1 MWELVKNIFSP
12 TQYMPHGH
20 CYLWQTPLVWLH
32 VTGDFLI
39 AIAYFSIPMMLI
51 YFIFKRRDVPFL
63 GIFALFG
70 AFIILCG
77 TGHLLEIWT
86 LWHSAYWLSGIEKAA
101 TALVS
106 CFTAGQMVTLLPQFL
121 SLKTPQELEAINS
134 KLQSEIAVREDAEL
148 ALRCAYDDLEIKV
161 QERTA
166 QLRETNSY
174 LEAEIRERIAAESAL
189 REREIRLTEQQS
201 GLLELAKNSS
211 IYEGNICEA
220 LREITKMATRTLN
233 VARGSIWFYKED
245 KSVICCADLYQLMA
259 NQHSG
264 GAELKVAEY
273 PSYFEALNTEQV
285 IAALDAKTDPRTQ
298 EFRESYLMPSN
309 ISSLLDVPI
318 THQGQIVGVICLEH
332 QGMPRNWTLE
342 EQSFAS
348 YLAQMT
354 ALAMESR
361 DRKQAELKLRSVT
374 ERLQYLL
381 AATPAVIFSC
391 KLGGNYDV
399 TFVSE
404 NIISMIGYE
413 AQEFIDGSL
422 DWHSL
427 IHPEDLEVVNTS
439 FAQILEKESIFYEYR
454 ERHKDGSYRWIYD
467 EVKLVKDAAGLP
479 VECVGYGVDI
489 TARKQAEIALQQQL
503 KRERLVNAIQ
513 ERIRSSLQLEE
524 VMTMAVEEVRQ
535 FLATDRTVIYRFNS
549 DWSGFV
555 AVESVAVG
563 RMPILGIEINDSC
576 FQERY
581 VSVYEQGHIRA
592 IDNIYTAG
600 ISECYLNLL
609 SQLEIKANLVVPILQ
624 GENLWGLL
632 IAHHCRS
639 QRHWNSSEI
648 ESLKQISVQLGIAI
662 QQSILFE
669 QAKTEIAD
677 RKLAETA
684 LQKAVVAADTAN
696 RAKSEFLS
704 SMSHELRTPL
714 NAILGFSQVMARDS
728 SLNNQHQEHL
738 EIINRAGEHLLSLI
752 NDILEMSKIE
762 AGRSQLNESSFNLM
776 YLLETLEEMF
786 RLKAESKKL
795 QLNFEVVDGVPHFV
809 NGDEGKLRQI
819 LINLVGNAI
828 KFTETGSV
836 TLRVKK
842 KVEESLAVE
851 TAEFTGTQT
860 KPAGAGSEKSESL
873 AVETTSTQTK
883 PPDAGSNQSAQGDFD
898 CVDANSI
905 RPEFLQNFDCV
916 DANSIR
922 PVLLRLDFEIED
934 TGAGIAAFEMNKLF
948 QPFEQTKTGY
958 KSQQGT
964 GLGLPISRNFVQMMG
979 GDISVSSTPD
989 LGSKFAF
996 DIELRLAHPTD
1007 VKMLKPHKK
1016 VIGLAPDQ
1024 PEYRILVVDDRPD
1037 NCLVIVRLL
1046 SPLGILVREARNG
1059 QEAIAVW
1066 EDWQPHLIWMDM
1078 QMPVMNGYEATR
1090 QIKAHPL
1097 GKQTAIVA
1105 LTASVF
1111 EEERTTILAAG
1122 CDDFMCKPF
1131 EANILFAKLE
1141 ELLGVRYI
1149 YEEPVEAKLENESEI
1164 SGITSNQSVEL
1175 QLCKMPVEWVQK
1187 IYDAAHECCDDKII
1201 LLIEEMPREFATAA
1215 HFLTTL
1221 VHDFLF
1227 DDIIELA
1234 KSAATARQ
1242 F

>member
-1 MWELVKNIFSP
+1 MWEFVKNIFSP

-39 AIAYFSIPMMLI
+39 AIAYYSIPAMLI

-77 TGHLLEIWT
+77 TGHLLDIWT
-86 LWHSAYWLSGIEKAA
+86 LWHSAYWLSGIEKGI

-106 CFTAGQMVTLLPQFL
+106 CYTAGSMVTLLPQFL

-134 KLQSEIAVREDAEL
+134 KLQSEIAVRKEVEL

-166 QLRETNSY
+166 ELREINCY

-189 REREIRLTEQQS
+189 RERETRLTEQQK
-201 GLLELAKNSS
+201 GLLELAQNSS
-211 IYEGNICEA
+211 IYEGNIGEA
-220 LREITKMATRTLN
+220 LREITQMATRTLN
-233 VARGSIWFYKED
+233 VDRGSVWFYKED
-245 KSVICCADLYQLMA
+245 KSALCCADLYELTA
-259 NQHSG
+259 NQHSE
-264 GAELKVAEY
+264 GAELKVADY
-273 PSYFEALNTEQV
+273 PSYFQALKTEQT
-285 IAALDAKTDPRTQ
+285 IAAVDAKTDPRTQ
-298 EFRESYLMPSN
+298 EFRESYLIPLN
-309 ISSLLDVPI
+309 ISSMLDVPI
-318 THQGQIVGVICLEH
+318 THQGRFAGVICLER
-332 QGMPRNWTLE
+332 QGTPRKWTLD

-348 YLAQMT
+348 YLSQMT
-354 ALAMESR
+354 ALAMEAR
-361 DRKQAELKLRSVT
+361 DRKQAELNLRSVT

-381 AATPAVIFSC
+381 ATTPAVIFSC

-399 TFVSE
+399 TFISD
-404 NIISMIGYE
+404 NIVSMIGYE
-413 AQEFIDGSL
+413 AQEFVDGSL

-427 IHPEDLEVVNTS
+427 IHPEDREVVANS
-439 FAQILEKESIFYEYR
+439 FDRILEKESISYEYR

-467 EVKLVKDAAGLP
+467 EVKLVKDAAGIP

-503 KRERLVNAIQ
+503 KRERLVDAIQ
-513 ERIRSSLQLEE
+513 ERIRSSLNLEE
-524 VMTMAVEEVRQ
+524 VMTVAVEEVRQ
-535 FLATDRTVIYRFNS
+535 FLSTDRTVIYRFNP

-555 AVESVAVG
+555 AVESVAADT
-563 RMPILGIEINDSC
+563 MPILGIDINDSC
-576 FQERY
+576 FRESY
-581 VSVYEQGHIRA
+581 ISVYEEGHLRA

-600 ISECYLNLL
+600 ISDCHVNLL
-609 SQLEIKANLVVPILQ
+609 SQFEIKANLVVPILQ
-624 GENLWGLL
+624 GEKSWGLL

-648 ESLKQISVQLGIAI
+648 ESLKQISVQLAIAI
-662 QQSILFE
+662 QQSTLFE
-669 QAKTEIAD
+669 QAKTEIAE

-714 NAILGFSQVMARDS
+714 NSILGFSQVMVRDS
-728 SLNNQHQEHL
+728 SLNNQQQQHL

-776 YLLETLEEMF
+776 RLLKTLEEMF
-786 RLKAESKKL
+786 RLKAKSKKL
-795 QLNFEVVDGVPHFV
+795 QLNLEVVDGVPHFV

-828 KFTETGSV
+828 KFTKTGSV
-836 TLRVKK
+836 TLRVKM

-851 TAEFTGTQT
+851 TAAIQT
-860 KPAGAGSEKSESL
+860 KPAYAGSESL
-873 AVETTSTQTK
+873 AVETAATETK
-883 PPDAGSNQSAQGDFD
+883 PACAGSNQSAQADFD

-905 RPEFLQNFDCV
+905 RPEFSRFQ
-916 DANSIR
+916 
-922 PVLLRLDFEIED
+922 FEIED
-934 TGAGIAAFEMNKLF
+934 TGPGIAAEEMNKLF
-948 QPFEQTKTGY
+948 EPFEQTKTGM

-964 GLGLPISRNFVQMMG
+964 GLGLPISRKFVQMMG

-996 DIELRLAHPTD
+996 DIQISLADPIEI
-1007 VKMLKPHKK
+1007 KMLKPQRK
-1016 VIGLAPDQ
+1016 VIGLAPNQ
-1024 PEYRILVVDDRPD
+1024 PEYRILVVDDRAD
-1037 NCLVIVRLL
+1037 NCLVIDRLL

-1090 QIKAHPL
+1090 KIKAHPL
-1097 GKQTAIVA
+1097 GKQTVIVA
-1105 LTASVF
+1105 LTASAF
-1111 EEERTTILAAG
+1111 EEERKTILGAG
-1122 CDDFMCKPF
+1122 CDDFMRKPF
-1131 EANILFAKLE
+1131 EAKILFAKME

-1149 YEEPVEAKLENESEI
+1149 YEEPIDAKLENESEI
-1164 SGITSNQSVEL
+1164 SGVTSNQSLES
-1175 QLCKMPVEWVQK
+1175 QLGQMPVEWVQK

-1201 LLIEEMPREFATAA
+1201 QLIEEMPREFATAA
-1215 HFLTTL
+1215 QNLTTL

-1234 KSAATARQ
+1234 KSAVTARQ
-1242 F
+1242 Y

>member
-1 MWELVKNIFSP
+1 MWELLKNLFSP

-39 AIAYFSIPMMLI
+39 AIAYFSIPAMLI

-86 LWHSAYWLSGIEKAA
+86 LWHSAYWLSGIEKGV

-106 CFTAGQMVTLLPQFL
+106 CYTAGSMVTLLPQFL
-121 SLKTPQELEAINS
+121 SLKTPQELEAINI
-134 KLQSEIAVREDAEL
+134 KLQREIAVREDAEL
-148 ALRCAYDDLEIKV
+148 ALRCAYDDLEVKV

-166 QLRETNSY
+166 QLRETNKH
-174 LEAEIRERIAAESAL
+174 L
-189 REREIRLTEQQS
+189 EREI
-201 GLLELAKNSS
+201 
-211 IYEGNICEA
+211 C
-220 LREITKMATRTLN
+220 
-233 VARGSIWFYKED
+233 
-245 KSVICCADLYQLMA
+245 
-259 NQHSG
+259 
-264 GAELKVAEY
+264 
-273 PSYFEALNTEQV
+273 
-285 IAALDAKTDPRTQ
+285 
-298 EFRESYLMPSN
+298 
-309 ISSLLDVPI
+309 
-318 THQGQIVGVICLEH
+318 
-332 QGMPRNWTLE
+332 
-342 EQSFAS
+342 
-348 YLAQMT
+348 
-354 ALAMESR
+354 

-381 AATPAVIFSC
+381 GATPAVIFSC
-391 KLGGNYDV
+391 KLEENFNV

-404 NIISMIGYE
+404 NIISMMGYE
-413 AQEFIDGSL
+413 AREFMDGSL

-427 IHPEDLEVVNTS
+427 IHPEDREVVATS
-439 FAQILEKESIFYEYR
+439 FAQLLEKESISYEYR

-467 EVKLVKDAAGLP
+467 EIKLVKDAAGIP

-489 TARKQAEIALQQQL
+489 TARKQAEIALQQQV
-503 KRERLVNAIQ
+503 KRERLVNSIQ
-513 ERIRSSLQLEE
+513 ERIRSSLNLEE
-524 VMTMAVEEVRQ
+524 VITMAVEEVRQ
-535 FLATDRTVIYRFNS
+535 FLATDRTVIYRFNP
-549 DWSGFV
+549 DWSGFI

-563 RMPILGIEINDSC
+563 TMPILGIDINDTC
-576 FQERY
+576 FQEHY

-600 ISECYLNLL
+600 ISECHINLL
-609 SQLEIKANLVVPILQ
+609 SQFEIKANLVVPILQ

-632 IAHHCRS
+632 IAHHCHS
-639 QRHWNSSEI
+639 QRNWNSSEI
-648 ESLKQISVQLGIAI
+648 ESLKQISVQLAIAI
-662 QQSILFE
+662 KQSILFE

-684 LQKAVVAADTAN
+684 LQKAVVAADKAN
-696 RAKSEFLS
+696 RAKSEFLAN
-704 SMSHELRTPL
+704 MSHELRTPL
-714 NAILGFSQVMARDS
+714 NAILGFSQVMVRDS
-728 SLNNQHQEHL
+728 SLNDRHQQHL
-738 EIINRAGEHLLSLI
+738 EIINRAGEHLLALI

-762 AGRSQLNESSFNLM
+762 AGRSQLNEISFNLM
-776 YLLETLEEMF
+776 HLLETLEEMF

-851 TAEFTGTQT
+851 TAVHKREALASPTSFT
-860 KPAGAGSEKSESL
+860 
-873 AVETTSTQTK
+873 
-883 PPDAGSNQSAQGDFD
+883 
-898 CVDANSI
+898 
-905 RPEFLQNFDCV
+905 PE
-916 DANSIR
+916 ANSIR
-922 PVLLRLDFEIED
+922 PVLLLQFEIED
-934 TGAGIAAFEMNKLF
+934 TGSGIAAEEMNKLF
-948 QPFEQTKTGY
+948 EPFEQTKTGQ

-964 GLGLPISRNFVQMMG
+964 GLGLSISRKFVQMMG
-979 GDISVSSTPD
+979 GDITINSIPG

-996 DIELRLAHPTD
+996 DLEIKLADRID
-1007 VKMLKPHKK
+1007 VKMVKPQKK
-1016 VIGLAPDQ
+1016 VISLAPNQ
-1024 PEYRILVVDDRPD
+1024 PEYRILVVDDRAD
-1037 NCLVIVRLL
+1037 NCLVIDRLL

-1059 QEAIAVW
+1059 QEAIAIW
-1066 EDWQPHLIWMDM
+1066 EEWQPHLIWMDM

-1090 QIKAHPL
+1090 KIKAHPL

-1111 EEERTTILAAG
+1111 EEERQTILATG
-1122 CDDFMCKPF
+1122 CDDFMRKPF
-1131 EANILFAKLE
+1131 EANILFAKME
-1141 ELLGVRYI
+1141 ELLGLRYI
-1149 YEEPVEAKLENESEI
+1149 YDESVETKLENASEI
-1164 SGITSNQSVEL
+1164 NVASNQSVES
-1175 QLCKMPVEWVQK
+1175 QLCQMPVEWVQN

-1201 LLIEEMPREFATAA
+1201 QLIEEMPTEFASAAQILTA
-1215 HFLTTL
+1215 L

-1234 KSAATARQ
+1234 KLAVTGRQ
-1242 F
+1242 C

>member
-1 MWELVKNIFSP
+1 MCRLIVADKLYYLRIPNIMLELVKNIFSP

-86 LWHSAYWLSGIEKAA
+86 LWHSAYWLSGIEKAV

-121 SLKTPQELEAINS
+121 SLKTPQELEVINS

-166 QLRETNSY
+166 QLRETNGY
-174 LEAEIRERIAAESAL
+174 LQKEA
-189 REREIRLTEQQS
+189 
-201 GLLELAKNSS
+201 
-211 IYEGNICEA
+211 
-220 LREITKMATRTLN
+220 
-233 VARGSIWFYKED
+233 
-245 KSVICCADLYQLMA
+245 
-259 NQHSG
+259 
-264 GAELKVAEY
+264 
-273 PSYFEALNTEQV
+273 
-285 IAALDAKTDPRTQ
+285 
-298 EFRESYLMPSN
+298 
-309 ISSLLDVPI
+309 
-318 THQGQIVGVICLEH
+318 
-332 QGMPRNWTLE
+332 
-342 EQSFAS
+342 
-348 YLAQMT
+348 
-354 ALAMESR
+354 R
-361 DRKQAELKLRSVT
+361 DRQQAELKLRSVT

-381 AATPAVIFSC
+381 VKTPAVIFSC
-391 KLGGNYDV
+391 KLGGNFDV

-404 NIISMIGYE
+404 NIVSMIGYE
-413 AQEFIDGSL
+413 SQEFIDGSL

-427 IHPEDLEVVNTS
+427 IHPEDREVVATS
-439 FAQILEKESIFYEYR
+439 FAQILEKESISYEYR
-454 ERHKDGSYRWIYD
+454 ERHKNGDYRWIYD
-467 EVKLVKDAAGLP
+467 EVKLVKNSAGLP

-503 KRERLVNAIQ
+503 KRERLVDAIQ
-513 ERIRSSLQLEE
+513 ERIRSSLNLEE
-524 VMTMAVEEVRQ
+524 VMTMAVQEVRQ
-535 FLATDRTVIYRFNS
+535 FLSTDRTVIYRFNP
-549 DWSGFV
+549 DWSGFI

-563 RMPILGIEINDSC
+563 RMPILGIDIDDSC
-576 FQERY
+576 FRERY

-600 ISECYLNLL
+600 ISECHINLL
-609 SQLEIKANLVVPILQ
+609 SQFEIKANLVVPILQ

-639 QRHWNSSEI
+639 QRNWNSSEI

-738 EIINRAGEHLLSLI
+738 EIINRAGEHLLALI

-762 AGRSQLNESSFNLM
+762 AGRSQLNQSSFNLM
-776 YLLETLEEMF
+776 HLLETLEEMF
-786 RLKAESKKL
+786 RLKAKSKKL

-828 KFTETGSV
+828 KFTEMGSV

-842 KVEESLAVE
+842 NVEESLAVE
-851 TAEFTGTQT
+851 TAAIQT
-860 KPAGAGSEKSESL
+860 KPAFAGS
-873 AVETTSTQTK
+873 
-883 PPDAGSNQSAQGDFD
+883 DQSAQADFD

-905 RPEFLQNFDCV
+905 RPVFLLQ
-916 DANSIR
+916 
-922 PVLLRLDFEIED
+922 FEIED
-934 TGAGIAAFEMNKLF
+934 TGSGIAAAEMNKLF
-948 QPFEQTKTGY
+948 EPFEQTKTGH

-964 GLGLPISRNFVQMMG
+964 GLGLSISRKFVQMMG
-979 GDISVSSTPD
+979 GDITISSIPG

-996 DIELRLAHPTD
+996 DIEIRLADPTD
-1007 VKMLKPHKK
+1007 VKMVKPQKE
-1016 VIGLAPDQ
+1016 VIGLAPNQ

-1105 LTASVF
+1105 LTASAF

-1122 CDDFMCKPF
+1122 CDDFMRKPF
-1131 EANILFAKLE
+1131 EAKILFAKLE

-1149 YEEPVEAKLENESEI
+1149 YEEPIEAKLEDESEI
-1164 SGITSNQSVEL
+1164 SGITSNQSVKL

-1201 LLIEEMPREFATAA
+1201 QLIEEMPREFATSSKI
-1215 HFLTTL
+1215 LTAL
-1221 VHDFLF
+1221 AHDFLF

-1234 KSAATARQ
+1234 KSAVTTRQ
-1242 F
+1242 Y